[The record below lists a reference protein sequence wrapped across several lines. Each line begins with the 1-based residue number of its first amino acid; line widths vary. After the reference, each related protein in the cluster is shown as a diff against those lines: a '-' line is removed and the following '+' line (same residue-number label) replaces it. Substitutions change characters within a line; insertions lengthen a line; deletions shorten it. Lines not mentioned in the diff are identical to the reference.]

1 MRILHTADWHL
12 GNTFHGHSRTSD
24 HRHFLSWLLGV
35 IEQNRPDALV
45 VSGDIFDNANPAATA
60 EHLFYDFLDDATA
73 RFPLMQTVIIAGNHD
88 GAARL
93 EAPAD
98 LLRRHNVY
106 LRGTI
111 RRDESGEVCFDHYI
125 LPLCHADGDSEARL
139 VCLAVPYLRPADYPQ
154 GLTPGAGLAWFLK
167 HLRQRLATGP
177 FAALPVMT
185 VAHCYAAGAEV
196 CENEHSERLVVG
208 GQECVSLGQMACGAA
223 YTALGHLHK
232 AQCVGRGA
240 EAVHYAGS
248 ALPLSFSEK
257 NYHHGVNMV
266 TIEADGACRV
276 ERIVYHP
283 QRMLLSIPASGAA
296 LPADVLAGIQRLPQ
310 RNEGDDGSTWPYL
323 EIRVHEREP
332 QPTLMREVREA
343 LATRAALFC
352 RMVREGVSTDADAGA
367 DTDGYGLPQRLEQLT
382 PEALAQRV
390 YRQRYGQPMPEAMA
404 TRLARAHERAA
415 HDGDDNADTDTNPDN
430 PQP

>member
-12 GNTFHGHSRTSD
+12 GNTFHGHSRTGD

-35 IEQNRPDALV
+35 IDQNRPDALI

-73 RFPLMQTVIIAGNHD
+73 HAPQMQTVIIAGNHD

-111 RRDESGEVCFDHYI
+111 RRTADGEVDFDHYI
-125 LPLCHADGDSEARL
+125 LPLCHADGDSEARV
-139 VCLAVPYLRPADYPQ
+139 VCLAVPFLRPADYPQ
-154 GLTPGAGLAWFLK
+154 GLTPGAGMAWFMSHLK
-167 HLRQRLATGP
+167 RRLAGSP
-177 FAALPVMT
+177 FAALPIVT
-185 VAHCYAAGAEV
+185 AAHFYAAGAEV

-208 GQECVSLGQMACGAA
+208 GQECISLDQAACGAV

-232 AQCVGRGA
+232 AQRVGQGQQ
-240 EAVHYAGS
+240 AVHYAGS
-248 ALPLSFSEK
+248 ALPMSFAEK
-257 NYHHGVNMV
+257 NYRHGVNMV
-266 TIEADGACRV
+266 SIEADGACRV
-276 ERIVYHP
+276 ERIEYHP
-283 QRMLLSIPASGAA
+283 QRLLMSIPTRGAA
-296 LPADVLAGIQRLPQ
+296 LPADVLAGIQRLPE
-310 RNEGDDGSTWPYL
+310 RTADDDGQTWPYL
-323 EIRVHEREP
+323 EIRVHEQQP

-352 RMVREGVSTDADAGA
+352 RMVREGAPLTDDDDAAD
-367 DTDGYGLPQRLEQLT
+367 DGYGLPQRLEQLT
-382 PEALAQRV
+382 PEDLAQHV
-390 YRQRYGQPMPEAMA
+390 FRQRYSQPMPEPMRN
-404 TRLARAHERAA
+404 RLTKAYERAV
-415 HDGDDNADTDTNPDN
+415 HDGDDSLDSTPDISL
-430 PQP
+430 